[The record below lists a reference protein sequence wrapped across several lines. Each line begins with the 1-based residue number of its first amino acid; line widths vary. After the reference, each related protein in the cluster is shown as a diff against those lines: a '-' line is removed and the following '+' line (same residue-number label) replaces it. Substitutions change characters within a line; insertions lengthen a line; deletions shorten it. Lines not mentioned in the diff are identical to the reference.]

1 MSTNTTPDLPGGPPD
16 RRHHRGR
23 PWRLWMTLWMLGL
36 LNLAS
41 TALLSLR
48 ERAAVARADER
59 GNVTT
64 DNLAWIVFGV
74 IAIVAIG
81 ALIKTLGGTVI
92 NWVQS
97 QLGIG

>member
-1 MSTNTTPDLPGGPPD
+1 MSTNTTPGLRAEPLD

-48 ERAAVARADER
+48 ERTAVARADER

-81 ALIKTLGGTVI
+81 ALIDKLGGRVV
-92 NWVQS
+92 NWVQG